1 MAKARKQQKNNEE
14 QQKAAAGI
22 ADESAAAAAAAAAAA
37 GEAVVR
43 HQKLCLSID
52 LDKRRIYG
60 SSPPLSQLFI
70 LICFY
75 MFA

>member
-22 ADESAAAAAAAAAAA
+22 ADESAAAAAAAAAA